1 MKTAHPGLRSRSH
14 FQSQATHKHLSN
26 PDHQFSDP
34 NHEKVTQMSPHGSP
48 KGIPNPPK
56 IYKHPCLD
64 SHVSPWV
71 SLGTPGSLKWYSKAP
86 KWCPNGVPITPNGV
100 PITQN
105 GHQTPDRHSRR
116 DPSGHSEARNPP
128 KDRLWSPGFPKRCP
142 NMTCQSCQSS
152 QS

>member
-56 IYKHPCLD
+56 IYKNPCLD

-71 SLGTPGSLKWYSKAP
+71 SLGTPGSLKWCSKAP

-105 GHQTPDRHSRR
+105 GHKLPNAPTCPASPVNPASPDS
-116 DPSGHSEARNPP
+116 PSGPANHQLTKGPAAGAKP
-128 KDRLWSPGFPKRCP
+128 
-142 NMTCQSCQSS
+142 
-152 QS
+152 

>member
-14 FQSQATHKHLSN
+14 FQSLATHKHLSN

-34 NHEKVTQMSPHGSP
+34 NHEKISQMSPHGSP

-105 GHQTPDRHSRR
+105 GHKLPIAIHAGTLRGTQEPGTLPKTGCGPLDSPNDTP
-116 DPSGHSEARNPP
+116 
-128 KDRLWSPGFPKRCP
+128 
-142 NMTCQSCQSS
+142 T
-152 QS
+152 